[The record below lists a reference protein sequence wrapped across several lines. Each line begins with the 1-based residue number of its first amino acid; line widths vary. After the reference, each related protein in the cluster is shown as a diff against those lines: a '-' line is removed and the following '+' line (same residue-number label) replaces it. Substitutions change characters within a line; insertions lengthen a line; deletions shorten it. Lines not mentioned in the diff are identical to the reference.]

1 MKMPLIA
8 GLLCSLVPGSV
19 YHLHNPITCCCSP
32 CYLLQASHARK
43 MLLRH
48 LLRTIAI
55 SSYAPTGN
63 VAATRPQDEDA
74 ALLYRSL
81 KAMYARAAEFGGH
94 LFSLAASVMTD
105 LIHHE
110 PQSYRLLAEAG
121 LPQAFVEAIQ
131 AGVLPSSEAIVAIPN
146 ALVALCL
153 NAAGLELVQSSC
165 VLQVRGPG
173 VSGAAVAVLLGVGS
187 WHSLFPRCPGE
198 PWAGPVQADAAT
210 RWAMN
215 CNGSSCNCCP

>member
-1 MKMPLIA
+1 
-8 GLLCSLVPGSV
+8 
-19 YHLHNPITCCCSP
+19 
-32 CYLLQASHARK
+32 

-165 VLQVRGPG
+165 VLQVRGRRAL
-173 VSGAAVAVLLGVGS
+173 GASSCCCCPLLGLAMLAYFLPSTFQGVLWCWSCG
-187 WHSLFPRCPGE
+187 FAC
-198 PWAGPVQADAAT
+198 WAH
-210 RWAMN
+210 
-215 CNGSSCNCCP
+215 CNCVLSSTRQHTAGGGNCCCHMTYGLTVTP